1 MEVKKLSEKK
11 PKSHIRKWTENIV
24 KKTIQSPFS
33 VAKDTVSKINPFDK
47 KINKENVS
55 DSGVESIRLAN
66 SGIKTVKKSIRTTK
80 NTIKT
85 TSTVIQ
91 KTTAFTVKSTII
103 VSKLIAN
110 TIIHTVAI
118 LTSPIIIFLSF
129 IVILSLIISSF
140 VILIMG
146 VGTSGANS
154 NTHAYS
160 SASGLIDV
168 ASQYQIGLEYLRTS
182 LENHQNDFNSL
193 IDSFYYDYDD
203 LTNSDLV
210 YMERTD
216 ISGSRLIYAKSF
228 ATDDRKETLKSE
240 WNISLTEREFLAIA
254 YVWLEN
260 EKNIAN
266 HNTGHG
272 IYEVSYNQE
281 VFDTIIEKCAVYND
295 TVYNSQNCPDE
306 NCTRHVEYI
315 DNPDYYYALDKVNE
329 AADNYNNSG
338 DDYWGEQ
345 YEYWLDILNN
355 TPSTIEEVTYIC
367 EYKHDLHAV
376 SLVFYDKETVMNALG
391 FDDISKQWVELTE
404 KGFENNP
411 DIP

>member
-1 MEVKKLSEKK
+1 MSEKK
-11 PKSHIRKWTENIV
+11 SKSRIRRWTENIV
-24 KKTIQSPFS
+24 KQTIKSPFV
-33 VAKDTVSKINPFDK
+33 VAKDTVAKVNPFDK
-47 KINKENVS
+47 KINKEDVS

-80 NTIKT
+80 NTIKI
-85 TSTVIQ
+85 SGNIIQ
-91 KTTAFTVKSTII
+91 KTTAFTVKSPII
-103 VSKLIAN
+103 VSKFTKNVLNHIIASLMN
-110 TIIHTVAI
+110 
-118 LTSPIIIFLSF
+118 PIIIIF
-129 IVILSLIISSF
+129 IGLILIISLSYGL
-140 VILIMG
+140 ILILISG
-146 VGTSGANS
+146 DNTNKSTRTNAVGLVNIS
-154 NTHAYS
+154 
-160 SASGLIDV
+160 
-168 ASQYQIGLEYLRTS
+168 SQYQVGIEYLKTS

-216 ISGSRLIYAKSF
+216 TSGSKLIYAKSF

-266 HNTGHG
+266 QNTGHG

-295 TVYNSQNCPDE
+295 TVYNGQNCPDE

-329 AADNYNNSG
+329 AADNYNSSG
-338 DDYWGEQ
+338 GNDYWGEQ

>member
-1 MEVKKLSEKK
+1 MSEKK
-11 PKSHIRKWTENIV
+11 SKSRIRKWTENIV
-24 KKTIQSPFS
+24 KQTIKSPFV
-33 VAKDTVSKINPFDK
+33 VAKDTVSKVNPFDK
-47 KINKENVS
+47 KINKEDVS

-80 NTIKT
+80 NTIKI
-85 TSTVIQ
+85 SGNIIQ
-91 KTTAFTVKSTII
+91 KTMAFTVKSPII
-103 VSKLIAN
+103 VSKFTKNVLNHIIASLMN
-110 TIIHTVAI
+110 
-118 LTSPIIIFLSF
+118 PIIIIF
-129 IVILSLIISSF
+129 IGLILIISLSYGL
-140 VILIMG
+140 ILILISG
-146 VGTSGANS
+146 DNTNKSTRTNAVGLVNIS
-154 NTHAYS
+154 
-160 SASGLIDV
+160 
-168 ASQYQIGLEYLRTS
+168 SQYQVGIEYLKTS

-193 IDSFYYDYDD
+193 INSFYYDYDD

-216 ISGSRLIYAKSF
+216 TSGSKLIYAKSF

-266 HNTGHG
+266 QNTGHG
-272 IYEVSYNQE
+272 IYQVSYNQE

-295 TVYNSQNCPDE
+295 TVYNGQNCPDE

-338 DDYWGEQ
+338 GDAYWGEQ
-345 YEYWLDILNN
+345 YEYWSDILNN

-376 SLVFYDKETVMNALG
+376 SLVLYDKETVMNALG

-404 KGFENNP
+404 NGFENNP

>member
-103 VSKLIAN
+103 ITKMTKNALNHIIASLMN
-110 TIIHTVAI
+110 
-118 LTSPIIIFLSF
+118 PIIVIFIGL
-129 IVILSLIISSF
+129 ILIISLSYGL
-140 VILIMG
+140 ILILISG
-146 VGTSGANS
+146 DNTNKSTRVNAVGLVNIS
-154 NTHAYS
+154 
-160 SASGLIDV
+160 
-168 ASQYQIGLEYLRTS
+168 SQYQVGLEHLRTS

-295 TVYNSQNCPDE
+295 TVYNNQNCPDE

>member
-1 MEVKKLSEKK
+1 MSEKK
-11 PKSHIRKWTENIV
+11 SKSRIRRWTENIV
-24 KKTIQSPFS
+24 KQTIKSPFV
-33 VAKDTVSKINPFDK
+33 VAKDTVAKVNPFDK
-47 KINKENVS
+47 KINKEDVS

-80 NTIKT
+80 NTIKI
-85 TSTVIQ
+85 SGNIIQ
-91 KTTAFTVKSTII
+91 KTTAFTVKSPII
-103 VSKLIAN
+103 VSKFTKNVLNHIIASLMN
-110 TIIHTVAI
+110 
-118 LTSPIIIFLSF
+118 PIIIIF
-129 IVILSLIISSF
+129 IGLILIISLSYGL
-140 VILIMG
+140 ILILISG
-146 VGTSGANS
+146 DNTNKSTRTNAVGLVNIS
-154 NTHAYS
+154 
-160 SASGLIDV
+160 
-168 ASQYQIGLEYLRTS
+168 SQYQVGIEYLKTS

-216 ISGSRLIYAKSF
+216 TSGSKLIYAKSF

-266 HNTGHG
+266 QNTGHG

-295 TVYNSQNCPDE
+295 TVYNGQNCPDE

-329 AADNYNNSG
+329 AADNYNSSGG

-355 TPSTIEEVTYIC
+355 TSSTIEEVTYIC
-367 EYKHDLHAV
+367 EYKHNLHAV